1 MTPTSQHCPM
11 AEQTVEQ
18 TMHPPVPSVIDLTAL
33 TSLLEETLHIDTETL
48 NQTVNHTLNHTVN
61 QCAQTTQNAQ
71 TNKNDNGCPVVN
83 VNLVEPFREP
93 TKQHKK
99 QYQRILRGWMK
110 KRKQDDARRP
120 LYGPDPIV
128 TTPIAHRVTRLQT
141 LRALNQSL
149 PAQRT
154 DEWHQARLNSISASE
169 CYKVMG
175 NPKPVATF
183 VFDKATK
190 RRRPTHHTQ
199 RHPIPTF
206 GNARDWGVI
215 FEDVCAL
222 VYTRLLRVGAVVEE
236 FGSLP
241 HPTIPFLRASPDGI
255 CNEQSR
261 PPTRE
266 QTSLPINEPSSPP
279 DGVGTMVEFKAP
291 YSRALKKA
299 SIKDDYLAQMQLQLE
314 VTGLDKCD
322 FLECVLELI
331 EKEDAQTGIH
341 PVPSTFRSA
350 TTHPLTTHAIGY
362 IVSFPDCPS
371 CKFLYGQLNDV
382 DDASVH
388 ASIALLD
395 CTEEERACAT
405 VHYWRLKQY
414 QLITVHRNQEW
425 FTEVMLP
432 KLTSVWARIE
442 ALVADD
448 DAYEAER
455 STRAQSKAQRRS
467 PQKAV
472 YAFRGA

>member
-1 MTPTSQHCPM
+1 MTPISHHCPM

-18 TMHPPVPSVIDLTAL
+18 TMYHPPAPSVIDLTAL
-33 TSLLEETLHIDTETL
+33 LEDTLHIDTQTL
-48 NQTVNHTLNHTVN
+48 NQTVNQTVN
-61 QCAQTTQNAQ
+61 PCTQTAQNAQ

-83 VNLVEPFREP
+83 INLVEPFREP

-128 TTPIAHRVTRLQT
+128 STPIADRITCLQT

-183 VFDKATK
+183 AFDKATK
-190 RRRPTHHTQ
+190 RRCSNHDIQ
-199 RHPIPTF
+199 RNTIPTF

-261 PPTRE
+261 LT
-266 QTSLPINEPSSPP
+266 

-291 YSRALKKA
+291 YSRALKRA

-331 EKEDAQTGIH
+331 EKEDAQTGVH

-371 CKFLYGQLNDV
+371 SKFLYGQLNDV

-395 CTEEERACAT
+395 CTEEQRACAV

-414 QLITVHRNQEW
+414 QLITVHRNHEW

-432 KLTSVWARIE
+432 KLTSVWERIE